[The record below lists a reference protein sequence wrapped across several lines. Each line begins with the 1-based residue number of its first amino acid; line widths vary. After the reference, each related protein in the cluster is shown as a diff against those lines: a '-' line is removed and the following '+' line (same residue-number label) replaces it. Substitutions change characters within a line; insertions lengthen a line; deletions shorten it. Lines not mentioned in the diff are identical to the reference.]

1 MADELKQTGI
11 LLVASSGRQY
21 DNLRRKFQPIAR
33 EMGFVCENGGLNA
46 LGREIVSVHPMD
58 RAAVLSIIQT
68 LQGLGLSVLLSGVR
82 CCYTWAGD
90 RSFCDEMVYGLR
102 NTMTIV
108 DDFSQIDDEFIKLAA
123 YHPGTIEPFMDRLQ
137 QKWGAAVNVAR
148 SGMEWC
154 DFNLSNKGM
163 GLKDLMRRL
172 NIAPAEAAAFG
183 DNYNDESMLCE
194 VGHPFL
200 MESADAAF
208 GSRASANAAM
218 CWTYGAPSFETAASC
233 PEGAFDFSFGGPFT
247 RPPASPPIPFGSQ
260 CPLSGPA
267 PAAGSGE
274 CDTAFP
280 P

>member
-1 MADELKQTGI
+1 MIRLIATDLDGTLLEKGGALPEGFYEVADELKQTGI

-21 DNLRRKFQPIAR
+21 DNLRRKFQPIAG

-58 RAAVLSIIQT
+58 RTAVLSIIQT
-68 LQGLGLSVLLSGVR
+68 LQGLRLSVLLSGVR

-200 MESADAAF
+200 MESADA
-208 GSRASANAAM
+208 GLWKPGIRKCSHVLDVWRAILRS
-218 CWTYGAPSFETAASC
+218 GGEL
-233 PEGAFDFSFGGPFT
+233 PEGAF
-247 RPPASPPIPFGSQ
+247 
-260 CPLSGPA
+260 
-267 PAAGSGE
+267 
-274 CDTAFP
+274 
-280 P
+280 

>member
-1 MADELKQTGI
+1 MIRLIATDLDGTLLEKGGALPEGFYEVADGLKKLGI

-46 LGREIVSVHPMD
+46 LGREIVSIHPMD
-58 RAAVLSIIQT
+58 RVTVLAIIQT
-68 LQGLGLSVLLSGVR
+68 LQGMGLSVLLSGVR

-108 DDFSQIDDEFIKLAA
+108 DDFSQIDDDFIKLAA

-172 NIAPAEAAAFG
+172 NLSPSEAAAFG

-200 MESADAAF
+200 MESADA
-208 GSRASANAAM
+208 GLWKPGIRKCSHVLDVWRAIILH
-218 CWTYGAPSFETAASC
+218 GGEL
-233 PEGAFDFSFGGPFT
+233 PENEF
-247 RPPASPPIPFGSQ
+247 
-260 CPLSGPA
+260 
-267 PAAGSGE
+267 
-274 CDTAFP
+274 
-280 P
+280 

>member
-1 MADELKQTGI
+1 M
-11 LLVASSGRQY
+11 
-21 DNLRRKFQPIAR
+21 
-33 EMGFVCENGGLNA
+33 
-46 LGREIVSVHPMD
+46 
-58 RAAVLSIIQT
+58 
-68 LQGLGLSVLLSGVR
+68 SGVR

-108 DDFSQIDDEFIKLAA
+108 DDFSQIDDDFIKLAA

-200 MESADAAF
+200 MESADA
-208 GSRASANAAM
+208 GLWKPGIRKCSHVLDVWRAILRN
-218 CWTYGAPSFETAASC
+218 GGEL
-233 PEGAFDFSFGGPFT
+233 PEGAF
-247 RPPASPPIPFGSQ
+247 
-260 CPLSGPA
+260 
-267 PAAGSGE
+267 
-274 CDTAFP
+274 
-280 P
+280 